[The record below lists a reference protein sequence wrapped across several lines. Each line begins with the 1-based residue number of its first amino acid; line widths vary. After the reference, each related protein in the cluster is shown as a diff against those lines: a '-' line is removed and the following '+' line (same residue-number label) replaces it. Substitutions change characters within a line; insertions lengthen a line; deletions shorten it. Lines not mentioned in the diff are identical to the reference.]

1 MDKQTKN
8 KHPELLAG
16 FVLEALDR
24 KSGLLQHIYRDPRK
38 HGEEIYHW
46 SIKGVLA
53 DHVQIYLTKVEV
65 ITLCEVELFGDNK
78 CEHQYFGLECNRIC
92 NCRNVKDSCM
102 PSTGACPS
110 GCAVGYKGEDCSLK
124 VPCDPPPIITN
135 GHWSSC
141 LHEFEGVC
149 LMLCNTGY
157 KVQDISSF
165 DGCMEDWYGPH
176 CLYKAE
182 NCSEANNIQMKFI
195 DELYFKSVMIRFQE
209 KSTLVNVTVSLKSL
223 DGIIIKCEKILTYW
237 IDSFTMGIDCVKD
250 RFVTEININF
260 TSFVSVCQV
269 RLNGGRNVIK
279 ESRIEIHS
287 NGLRIPLNNT
297 DLLGVFDNEEEDI
310 DCFTI
315 IKPGQEIIWE
325 SNFDWPRVI
334 FQILIF
340 TTGNLNT
347 SMHKFKV
354 ELYNDEHELVFAA
367 AIDKFS
373 IPYTLNIER
382 IEMITKIVLIASEI
396 MALCELQAFGDCTNR
411 RYGINCNH
419 ICMTTCKNQECQF
432 TGVCKLCV
440 PGRSGDYCL
449 YSNTTHKLPNNTD
462 ENFKIQPLF
471 YSEQQTSS
479 LSWEELFVIILVFML
494 CLIALM
500 LILSSRTSNPRLNF
514 TQE

>member
-1 MDKQTKN
+1 MQ
-8 KHPELLAG
+8 
-16 FVLEALDR
+16 
-24 KSGLLQHIYRDPRK
+24 
-38 HGEEIYHW
+38 
-46 SIKGVLA
+46 
-53 DHVQIYLTKVEV
+53 
-65 ITLCEVELFGDNK
+65 
-78 CEHQYFGLECNRIC
+78 
-92 NCRNVKDSCM
+92 
-102 PSTGACPS
+102 STGACPS
-110 GCAVGYKGEDCSLK
+110 GCAVGYTGEDCSL
-124 VPCDPPPIITN
+124 PISDNEGHCDPPPIITN
-135 GHWSSC
+135 GHWSACS
-141 LHEFEGVC
+141 HEFEGVC

-157 KVQDISSF
+157 KAQGKRTISCQANKLWTSHGRCKKSSSF

-176 CLYKAE
+176 CLYRELTSLKFETLQSGLLKAE
-182 NCSEANNIQMKFI
+182 NCSAANNIQMKFI
-195 DELYFKSVMIRFQE
+195 DEIYFKSLMIRYQE

-223 DGIIIKCEKILTYW
+223 DGIILKCEKILTYW
-237 IDSFTMGIDCVKD
+237 IDSFTMWIDCAKD
-250 RFVTEININF
+250 RFVIEVNIKF
-260 TSFVSVCQV
+260 SSFVSVCQV

-310 DCFTI
+310 NCFTI

-354 ELYNDEHELVFAA
+354 ELYNDEHELVFTA

-373 IPYTLNIER
+373 IPYTLNIGK
-382 IEMITKIVLIASEI
+382 IEMITKIVIIASEI

-449 YSNTTHKLPNNTD
+449 YSNTTLKFPNNTD
-462 ENFKIQPLF
+462 ENFTIQPLF

-479 LSWEELFVIILVFML
+479 LSWEELFVIILVFAL
-494 CLIALM
+494 CLFALM
-500 LILSSRTSNPRLNF
+500 LILFSRTSIPRLNS
-514 TQE
+514 TQEQSS